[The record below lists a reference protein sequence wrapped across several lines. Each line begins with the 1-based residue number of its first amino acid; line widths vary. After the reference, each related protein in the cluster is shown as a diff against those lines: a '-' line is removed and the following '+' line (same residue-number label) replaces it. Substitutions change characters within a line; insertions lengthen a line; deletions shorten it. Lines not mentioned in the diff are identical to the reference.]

1 MLAYV
6 TVCNNVRGLA
16 RLRNAQQIL
25 RLFGFYVLQIQ
36 QAGIRNEVRLRLVHQ
51 LYYGRVRA
59 YAFAHKANAY
69 PLRMAHGY
77 ERVHIMLQLFCVNYY
92 AWVHVF
98 SPLYAQ
104 RMLHKCKRR
113 VRIMPAEHAERRHN
127 IIVVKQRPKL
137 AGLGIKHHSR
147 CVAVRQRAQELFP
160 VRQPCQRTARAYY
173 CPHGSQVLALRHG
186 TASARRINVSEGA
199 RVALKRHKPRLL
211 TEPLRQLKLLRA
223 FRYGQIVCHHRIH
236 IYAKLRAQ
244 RIRAYALNKVFC
256 AFFVATHTDKKHI
269 HNHIIWNSTT
279 LDCKHKFRDF
289 LGSGRAVARL
299 SDAICTEHRLSVIA
313 DPKRGKNHYGK
324 WLGNKA
330 KPSHRELLCGLI
342 DAALLQKPDG
352 FDALLKLL
360 RDAGCEV
367 RRRGNTLSLRH
378 PDKKGFV
385 RLSSIDGYTEGDLRA
400 VLAGEKEHTPRKKR
414 TQATRKKNT
423 LLIDIEAKLQAGKGG
438 GYERWAKVFNVKQ
451 MAQTYNYLRE
461 HGLLDYGELE
471 EKASAAT
478 EQFHALSAQIK
489 AAETR
494 MAEIAVLKTHIA
506 NYAKTRD
513 VYAGYRKAGYSKKYL
528 AEHESDI
535 LLHKAAKN
543 AFDELGVK
551 KLPTV
556 KSLQEEYA
564 KLLAEK
570 KAAYA
575 EYRRSR
581 DEMREL
587 LLHKQNVDRM
597 LGKNEREE
605 EKKKE
610 HDRQ

>member
-1 MLAYV
+1 MAATLKDIANYV
-6 TVCNNVRGLA
+6 GTSVTTVSK
-16 RLRNAQQIL
+16 
-25 RLFGFYVLQIQ
+25 VL
-36 QAGIRNEVRLRLVHQ
+36 GNREIR
-51 LYYGRVRA
+51 
-59 YAFAHKANAY
+59 
-69 PLRMAHGY
+69 
-77 ERVHIMLQLFCVNYY
+77 
-92 AWVHVF
+92 
-98 SPLYAQ
+98 
-104 RMLHKCKRR
+104 
-113 VRIMPAEHAERRHN
+113 
-127 IIVVKQRPKL
+127 
-137 AGLGIKHHSR
+137 
-147 CVAVRQRAQELFP
+147 
-160 VRQPCQRTARAYY
+160 
-173 CPHGSQVLALRHG
+173 
-186 TASARRINVSEGA
+186 VSETKRQEILDAAEKLNYLPNASG
-199 RVALKRHKPRLL
+199 VNLKKGSTDAIAVIVGDLL
-211 TEPLRQLKLLRA
+211 YP
-223 FRYGQIVCHHRIH
+223 Y
-236 IYAKLRAQ
+236 YAKLLKQLSYCLNEHGKSIIVCDADNNFRTEIQHYQ
-244 RIRAYALNKVFC
+244 RLKTGYVDGAIIVPSPLTLTEGNIAATLKMLDGIDLPVIFAHDGSMPLNRYSTVGTAAYQSGAL
-256 AFFVATHTDKKHI
+256 AARH
-269 HNHIIWNSTT
+269 
-279 LDCKHKFRDF
+279 LLE
-289 LGSGRAVARL
+289 LG
-299 SDAICTEHRLSVIA
+299 HRRIA
-313 DPKRGKNHYGK
+313 YISESLERGMLNPKLQGFK
-324 WLGNKA
+324 
-330 KPSHRELLCGLI
+330 
-342 DAALLQKPDG
+342 AAL
-352 FDALLKLL
+352 AE
-360 RDAGCEV
+360 AGCEV

-378 PDKKGFV
+378 PGKKGFI
-385 RLSSIDGYTEGDLRA
+385 RLSSIDGYSGDELRA

-461 HGLLDYGELE
+461 HGLLDYAELE

-494 MAEIAVLKTHIA
+494 MAEIAVLKTHII

-587 LLHKQNVDRM
+587 LLHKQNVNRM

-605 EKKKE
+605 EKKQE

>member
-1 MLAYV
+1 MIAYQ
-6 TVCNNVRGLA
+6 VRQSFKPGEITPEDA
-16 RLRNAQQIL
+16 N
-25 RLFGFYVLQIQ
+25 
-36 QAGIRNEVRLRLVHQ
+36 
-51 LYYGRVRA
+51 RV
-59 YAFAHKANAY
+59 
-69 PLRMAHGY
+69 GY
-77 ERVHIMLQLFCVNYY
+77 EF
-92 AWVHVF
+92 
-98 SPLYAQ
+98 
-104 RMLHKCKRR
+104 
-113 VRIMPAEHAERRHN
+113 AERFLKGRH
-127 IIVVKQRPKL
+127 
-137 AGLGIKHHSR
+137 
-147 CVAVRQRAQELFP
+147 
-160 VRQPCQRTARAYY
+160 
-173 CPHGSQVLALRHG
+173 
-186 TASARRINVSEGA
+186 
-199 RVALKRHKPRLL
+199 
-211 TEPLRQLKLLRA
+211 
-223 FRYGQIVCHHRIH
+223 
-236 IYAKLRAQ
+236 
-244 RIRAYALNKVFC
+244 

-299 SDAICTEHRLSVIA
+299 SDVICTEHRLSVIA
-313 DPKRGKNHYGK
+313 DPKRGVNHYGR

-342 DAALLQKPDG
+342 DAALLQKPDS

-360 RDAGCEV
+360 AEAGCEV
-367 RRRGNTLSLRH
+367 RRRGDTLSLRH
-378 PDKKGFV
+378 PGKKGFI
-385 RLSSIDGYTEGDLRA
+385 RLSSIENYTEDALRA

-414 TQATRKKNT
+414 TQTTRKKDA
-423 LLIDIEAKLQAGKGG
+423 LLIDIEAKLQAGKGV

-461 HGLLDYGELE
+461 HGLLDYAELE
-471 EKASAAT
+471 DRAAAAT
-478 EQFHALSAQIK
+478 ERYHALSAQIK
-489 AAETR
+489 AAEGR

-528 AEHESDI
+528 AEHEGDI
-535 LLHKAAKN
+535 LLHKAAKK

-551 KLPTV
+551 KLPSV

-564 KLLAEK
+564 KLLSEK

>member
-1 MLAYV
+1 MATTRIISMHVNQGKTIADCLTDRIDYSKNPEKTQGGELISAYECDPKTADAEFLLSKRQYKTLTGREQQSDV
-6 TVCNNVRGLA
+6 IAYQVRQSFKPGE
-16 RLRNAQQIL
+16 ITP
-25 RLFGFYVLQIQ
+25 
-36 QAGIRNEVRLRLVHQ
+36 EE
-51 LYYGRVRA
+51 
-59 YAFAHKANAY
+59 AN
-69 PLRMAHGY
+69 RIGY
-77 ERVHIMLQLFCVNYY
+77 EF
-92 AWVHVF
+92 
-98 SPLYAQ
+98 
-104 RMLHKCKRR
+104 
-113 VRIMPAEHAERRHN
+113 AERFLKGRH
-127 IIVVKQRPKL
+127 
-137 AGLGIKHHSR
+137 
-147 CVAVRQRAQELFP
+147 
-160 VRQPCQRTARAYY
+160 
-173 CPHGSQVLALRHG
+173 
-186 TASARRINVSEGA
+186 
-199 RVALKRHKPRLL
+199 
-211 TEPLRQLKLLRA
+211 
-223 FRYGQIVCHHRIH
+223 
-236 IYAKLRAQ
+236 
-244 RIRAYALNKVFC
+244 

-289 LGSGRAVARL
+289 LCSGRAVARL

-324 WLGNKA
+324 WLGDKA
-330 KPSHRELLCGLI
+330 KPTHRELLCGLI
-342 DAALLQKPDG
+342 DAALLQKPDS

-360 RDAGCEV
+360 AEAGCEV

-378 PDKKGFV
+378 PDRKGFI
-385 RLSSIDGYTEGDLRA
+385 RLSSIENYTEDELRA

-461 HGLLDYGELE
+461 HGLLDYAELE
-471 EKASAAT
+471 EKAAAAT

-494 MAEIAVLKTHIA
+494 MAEIAVLKTHII

-551 KLPTV
+551 RLPTV

-564 KLLAEK
+564 KLLTEK
-570 KAAYA
+570 KTAYA
-575 EYRRSR
+575 AYRRSR